1 MVNFG
6 SWKFWVIVALALGTL
21 ACAGRRER
29 REQAREDRRERAEE
43 RRERAAE
50 NRSQRAEQRRA
61 QRETQPQQAAEQPA
75 ERAAPAPTPAPR
87 PAPAVVAVS
96 APQAAA
102 VMAADASKV
111 VFMRV
116 SKQSG
121 GSDAALF
128 DVTEPGEPK
137 YIGTVGAAS
146 KLTSS
151 FKPGLYTFM
160 VVGETAEFMQASLLG
175 GKTYYALIIPKSGA
189 KRFALEPVRQHELA
203 GKEFAT
209 WDRGTKTTNGGA
221 QTLSAAE
228 ASDKRVRH
236 WQSDWM
242 KKSESQRAELTLNA
256 EDGR

>member
-1 MVNFG
+1 MANFG

-21 ACAGRRER
+21 ACAGRAERRER
-29 REQAREDRRERAEE
+29 REVAREE
-43 RRERAAE
+43 RRERMAE
-50 NRSQRAEQRRA
+50 ERMQRAEQRRA
-61 QRETQPQQAAEQPA
+61 RRDGQHQQPQQAAEQPA
-75 ERAAPAPTPAPR
+75 ERAAPTPTPAR
-87 PAPAVVAVS
+87 TPAPAVVAVS

-102 VMAADASKV
+102 VMATDESKM

-146 KLTSS
+146 KFTYS

-175 GKTYYALIIPKSGA
+175 GRTYYALIIPKSGA
-189 KRFALEPVRQHELA
+189 KRFALEPVRQHELG
-203 GKEFAT
+203 GKEFAG

-221 QTLSAAE
+221 QALSAAE
-228 ASDKRVRH
+228 ASEKRVRY